1 MRKALTLWIQT
12 YANYF
17 KEIVAED
24 LIELFAPCMDDYLYI
39 IDLQK
44 NTFKISQAKSG
55 SFYDVR
61 QFPLM
66 MQSTVSSIFVYKEDR
81 SMIAED
87 LQCIIEGKEK
97 DHNLYYRW
105 LDKNGMPVWIN
116 CRGKVIDDKDGK
128 PHYLIGC
135 V

>member
-1 MRKALTLWIQT
+1 MDTDIRKLL
-12 YANYF
+12 
-17 KEIVAED
+17 KEIAAED

-44 NTFKISQAKSG
+44 NTFKISQAAVDRFMMSG
-55 SFYDVR
+55 NSFDDAVNSFQY
-61 QFPLM
+61 
-66 MQSTVSSIFVYKEDR
+66 FVYKEDR

-105 LDKNGMPVWIN
+105 LDSPLNYAAWQSS
-116 CRGKVIDDKDGK
+116 
-128 PHYLIGC
+128 
-135 V
+135 